1 MPYYSAPTTYETHRD
16 ILVSHEGLVVATY
29 TVDADYVSGKT
40 LADGTTRKVAWE
52 GTVMALRP
60 SNSQAVPNYT
70 TYGFAALGVLL
81 QSVDVED
88 GDQVAPIVFRGD
100 VAEDYCYDNG
110 VFGTVLSA
118 TKNTLADRI
127 QFTTVNR
134 L

>member
-1 MPYYSAPTTYETHRD
+1 MIAS
-16 ILVSHEGLVVATY
+16 Y
-29 TVDADYVSGKT
+29 TVDADYVTEQT
-40 LADGTTRKVAWE
+40 LANGTTRKVAWE
-52 GTVMALRP
+52 GTVMGLNS

-81 QSVDVED
+81 QSVDVQD
-88 GDQVAPIVFRGD
+88 GNQVAPVVFRGD

-118 TKNTLADRI
+118 TKVALADRI